1 MSIFKQHTTYKIY
14 YFLFLAL
21 VIALPIHGRLVPPI
35 ISLIGINWIL
45 ELNFRQKYR
54 MIITS
59 SRLKYLLSFGVLYV
73 LYVIGTLYSKQLYSQ
88 EGALF
93 NLEVKLSL
101 VVFPIF
107 FTTID
112 FERIEQNFK
121 RKLQYAFIIGCFI
134 SLILIFNNA
143 VYSYFQLNSTD
154 VFYYANLAFVH
165 HPSYLALYFTFAI
178 AILLNWIFQ
187 YRGGNTFKR
196 NMAFILILVFQLFI
210 VLLSS
215 KAGILALAMTYI
227 LVIFF
232 YLVYRGH
239 RINILI
245 SGTLLI
251 VFLLTLSFF
260 PQSYSRFY
268 NAESALEN
276 EPDPDSVESSV
287 ARILIWQTSLELIKN
302 NPLFGVGTGDVK
314 TELMKLYEEKNI
326 KLAMDETLNAHNQYL
341 QTFIA
346 LGIIGFVALIAC
358 FVLPAVYAFRKK
370 HLLYLLFLA
379 IFAFNLLV
387 ESMIER
393 QAGVVFYAL
402 FNSFLFY
409 YTYSENPPSDP
420 ELP

>member
-1 MSIFKQHTTYKIY
+1 MSLFKQHTTYKIY

-21 VIALPIHGRLVPPI
+21 VIALPIHGKLVPPI
-35 ISLIGINWIL
+35 ISLIGLNWIL
-45 ELNFRQKYR
+45 EFNFKQKYGR
-54 MIITS
+54 IIG
-59 SRLKYLLSFGVLYV
+59 SRRSKYLFSFGFFYVLYV
-73 LYVIGTLYSKQLYSQ
+73 LGTFYSSQMDSQ

-101 VVFPIF
+101 LVFPIF

-112 FERIEQNFK
+112 FGLIKQKFK
-121 RKLQYAFIIGCFI
+121 NKLQYAFIIGCFI

-143 VYSYFQLNSTD
+143 VYSYFQTNSTD
-154 VFYYANLAFVH
+154 VFYYTNLAFVH

-187 YRGGNTFKR
+187 YTGGNTFKR
-196 NMAFILILVFQLFI
+196 NLAFILILIFQLFI

-215 KAGILALAMTYI
+215 KAGILALVMTYM
-227 LVIFF
+227 LVILY
-232 YLVYRGH
+232 YLVYKGH
-239 RINILI
+239 RTNILI

-251 VFLLTLSFF
+251 AFLLTLSLF

-268 NAESALEN
+268 NAESALEK
-276 EPDPDSVESSV
+276 EPDTDSEESSV

-302 NPLFGVGTGDVK
+302 NPLFGVGTGDVE
-314 TELMKLYEEKNI
+314 TELMKLYEEKSI

-346 LGIIGFVALIAC
+346 LGIIGFVVLIAS

-387 ESMIER
+387 ESMFER

-409 YTYSENPPSDP
+409 YTYSENPSSDP
-420 ELP
+420 KLS